1 MSHRELGRSAGR
13 GALEAGCGDRSQSG
27 QGGREVA
34 RPPAA
39 ARDIPPPSARSARPG
54 RPGAGGPPLDPGPD
68 ADGGRARFPGC
79 FARRRT
85 PLRGAE
91 RGRGT
96 NAMNPAQHLAVGA
109 IRFYRWVVSPAKTVL
124 FGPLGRCRYNPSCS
138 AYALEAVRTHGTLRG
153 LWLALRRF
161 GRCHP
166 WGGCG
171 DDPVPPA
178 RTPAVKTRASSRL
191 TPSASRSVA
200 GLSEA
205 LTPQGPA

>member
-1 MSHRELGRSAGR
+1 MSHRELGRPAGR
-13 GALEAGCGDRSQSG
+13 GALEVGCGDRAQGG

-39 ARDIPPPSARSARPG
+39 ARDLPPSSARSARAG
-54 RPGAGGPPLDPGPD
+54 RPGAGGSPLDPGPN
-68 ADGGRARFPGC
+68 ADGRRARFPGC
-79 FARRRT
+79 LAGRRT
-85 PLRGAE
+85 SSPGAE
-91 RGRGT
+91 RRGGT

-178 RTPAVKTRASSRL
+178 RARSAENAASSRL
-191 TPSASRSVA
+191 TPAASGPFT

-205 LTPQGPA
+205 HTPQGPA